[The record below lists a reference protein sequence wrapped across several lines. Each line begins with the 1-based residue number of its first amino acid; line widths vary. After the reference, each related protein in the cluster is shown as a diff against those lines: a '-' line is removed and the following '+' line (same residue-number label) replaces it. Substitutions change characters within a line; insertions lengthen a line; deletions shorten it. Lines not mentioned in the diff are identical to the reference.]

1 MEPEISKKLKQTSN
15 QDKQQSRGVTFS
27 IELVNKNVTP
37 NSLPLINSYIDSL
50 LMIEQARQDV
60 S

>member
-50 LMIEQARQDV
+50 LMMEKARQDV